1 MSLNLPLK
9 HLRAQ
14 IACYELKGHVS
25 PLTLKDIFYDSLK
38 ISKFI
43 WVCMEV
49 TAWQELIFPYKSS

>member
-43 WVCMEV
+43 RVCMEV
-49 TAWQELIFPYKSS
+49 TGWQELIFP